1 MAVNLKDLLKKT
13 QPLHPTEVE
22 DKRAARAIDRERVE
36 YGSRLTDLALLSE
49 SRVTYSVNLLPWLLL
64 GCLYVFT
71 STTVKRQVSV
81 HPDVGIM
88 LLVLG
93 FYIGIFFDKN
103 IGCLLIKYGKGPF
116 ETTIL
121 RVYKN
126 HTWAVLG
133 LSLAV
138 VFVQFVLANLT
149 GGAHGYKSS
158 LHVLFWMHFHS
169 WLELGFI

>member
-1 MAVNLKDLLKKT
+1 MAVNHKDLLKKT
-13 QPLHPTEVE
+13 QLLHPTEVE
-22 DKRAARAIDRERVE
+22 DKRAARAVDRERVE
-36 YGSRLTDLALLSE
+36 FVSRLTDLALLFE
-49 SRVTYSVNLLPWLLL
+49 SRETFSVNPLTWLLP
-64 GCLYVFT
+64 GCLYVYT
-71 STTVKRQVSV
+71 STTVKRQITV
-81 HPDVGIM
+81 HPDLGIL

-103 IGCLLIKYGKGPF
+103 IGCLLIKYGTGPF

-138 VFVQFVLANLT
+138 VCVQFVLANLT